1 MISFALVTEGITD
14 QAVLETILC
23 GYYGE
28 EPDINPLQPLRD
40 ATDESRQSEGSFGGW
55 EKVFEYCGLGDLQ
68 DALAFNDYLII
79 QVDTDC
85 GEHPRF
91 GVPLTSGGKDR
102 PEIDIIDDVRKVL
115 VSKLGDDFYQEFQ
128 DQILFAIS
136 VHSLEC
142 WLLPLHANTPKASSQ
157 TKSCANR
164 LGRAARIELGKD
176 YQAYKTLS
184 RGYGKKA
191 AIEKA
196 RQCSASF
203 DVFLSSLPAN

>member
-1 MISFALVTEGITD
+1 MVSFALVTEGITD

-23 GYYGE
+23 GHYGE

-40 ATDESRQSEGSFGGW
+40 ATDESRQGGFGGW
-55 EKVFEYCGLGDLQ
+55 ERVFEYCGLDDLQ
-68 DALAFNDYLII
+68 DALEFNDYLII

-91 GVPLTSGGKDR
+91 GVPLTAGGKDR
-102 PEIDIIDDVRKVL
+102 LEIDIIDDVRKIL

-142 WLLPLHANTPKASSQ
+142 WLLPLHASTPKDSSR
-157 TKSCANR
+157 TKSCDKH
-164 LGRAARIELGKD
+164 LGRAVKTELEKD
-176 YQAYKTLS
+176 YQTYKALS
-184 RGYGKKA
+184 KGYGKKA
-191 AIEKA
+191 AIETA

-203 DVFLSSLPAN
+203 DVFLSSLPTN